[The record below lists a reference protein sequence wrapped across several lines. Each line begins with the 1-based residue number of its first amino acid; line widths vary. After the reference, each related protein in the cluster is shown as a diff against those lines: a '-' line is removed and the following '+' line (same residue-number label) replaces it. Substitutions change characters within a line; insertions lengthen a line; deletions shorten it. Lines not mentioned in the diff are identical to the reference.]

1 MHHSE
6 LSDQAERST
15 VAPATSKFAY
25 QVLCAAIAMALTMVG
40 IMLAM
45 DNEPVYVWAFLG
57 AAAAILFAGRA
68 NRSSWHPLRDDQSE

>member
-6 LSDQAERST
+6 QAEQST
-15 VAPATSKFAY
+15 VAPAPSNFVY
-25 QVLCAAIAMALTMVG
+25 QMVCTAIAMALTMVG

-45 DNEPVYVWAFLG
+45 DSNPVYVWAFLG

-68 NRSSWHPLRDDQSE
+68 NRSSWHPLRDEQSE